1 MTISMRG
8 SRKWLISHDFLIVHL
23 ALIAT
28 GDAHKGEEGE
38 LKLVK

>member
-8 SRKWLISHDFLIVHL
+8 SCNSLISHHFLIVHL
-23 ALIAT
+23 ALIAS
-28 GDAHKGEEGE
+28 GDAHGGEEVG